1 MMKASQPQF
10 HSFSLMSQ
18 ESEVIQVFDSADKSP
33 SDLQEHGVILWNVFG
48 RNLLGPVLFKYA
60 KVGKTLHFHL
70 VGVEHRCAE
79 LKFKVG
85 SS

>member
-1 MMKASQPQF
+1 
-10 HSFSLMSQ
+10 MSQ
-18 ESEVIQVFDSADKSP
+18 ESKFVQVFDGADKSP
-33 SDLQEHGVILWNVFG
+33 SNLQEHGMILWNVFG
-48 RNLLGPVLFKYA
+48 RNLLGPVLFKLTE
-60 KVGKTLHFHL
+60 VGKTLHFHL